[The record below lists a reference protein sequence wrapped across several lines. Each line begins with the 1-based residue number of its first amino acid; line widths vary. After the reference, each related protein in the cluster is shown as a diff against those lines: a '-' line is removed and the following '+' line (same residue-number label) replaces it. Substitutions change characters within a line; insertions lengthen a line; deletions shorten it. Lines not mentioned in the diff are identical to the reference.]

1 MQINQRNLER
11 NAETQL
17 LDIFYLINSYIK
29 KVGYKSAFNT
39 LGIVLLKTFQHP
51 ITMFYVIRA
60 IAQFKYSKKTI
71 LGNFKKSI
79 FNAYSL
85 KLTLED
91 RVRAL
96 IFHNDFV
103 MSKLSKKFFECPN
116 YECKLWALNN
126 SDDLEIFLSN
136 TNEQFTHEGLLSLTL
151 RLNGCPMFF
160 FSFLICSGAL
170 FNISG
175 PVFFLTRIQGVPN
188 QYDSIKLINKMMGNL
203 NLSNMLLSA
212 AEGFSLSL
220 GIRTIVSTGA
230 SNQLSFNPD
239 YSKNHFYSTY
249 DEFLYKNGALIN
261 HDGYFLLS
269 VPLPIK
275 ELSMVQAHRSRH
287 KRHCAIRS
295 DISEAA
301 QEAVQYSI
309 LKS

>member
-1 MQINQRNLER
+1 MQK
-11 NAETQL
+11 TQL
-17 LDIFYLINSYIK
+17 LDIFYSINNYIK
-29 KVGYKSAFNT
+29 KAGYKSAFNT
-39 LGIVLLKTFQHP
+39 FGIVLFKTFQHP
-51 ITMFYVIRA
+51 ITMLYVIRA

-79 FNAYSL
+79 FNAYSQNL
-85 KLTLED
+85 ILGD

-103 MSKLSKKFFECPN
+103 MSKLSKQFFECPN

-126 SDDLEIFLSN
+126 SDYLEIFLSN
-136 TNEQFTHEGLLSLTL
+136 TNEHFTHEGLLSLTL
-151 RLNGCPMFF
+151 RLNGRPMFF

-175 PVFFLTRIQGVPN
+175 PVLFLTRIQGIPN
-188 QYDSIKLINKMMGNL
+188 QYDSIKLINKLMGNL

-220 GIRTIVSTGA
+220 GIRAIVSTGA
-230 SNQLSFNPD
+230 SNQLSFNQD

-249 DEFLYKNGALIN
+249 DEFLYKNGALLN
-261 HDGYFLLS
+261 RDGYFLLS

-275 ELSMVQAHRSRH
+275 ELSMVQTHRSRH
-287 KRHCAIRS
+287 KKLSMIRYE
-295 DISEAA
+295 ISEAVR
-301 QEAVQYSI
+301 EAVQSSI